1 MTHPPPLDRKAP
13 TVPNLPDVLKLVL
26 WLAALGG
33 VILVASKLATKAAGR
48 AASAV

>member
-1 MTHPPPLDRKAP
+1 M
-13 TVPNLPDVLKLVL
+13 PNLPDVLKLLL

-33 VILVASKLATKAAGR
+33 VILVASKFATKAAGK